1 MASKLVE
8 HMGTAMFLAKDLQG
22 FQAHPH
28 SALRLKTQ
36 AEHEESAEESPLSF
50 LQDADTSGTARQDLF
65 ESSDSSAV
73 ANEGPLDKVTQMIS
87 GLLKNLKAEAN
98 EEVNKHQFCQDSLG
112 KNRNDRIAKQRSVDT
127 LASTIRWSQMAIVR
141 LDDDTQYLNKEMKR
155 LTDLMGTETKE
166 LAAEKK
172 RIKKELKE
180 HKLANEVVAK

>member
-50 LQDADTSGTARQDLF
+50 LQDADTSGTARQDLA
-65 ESSDSSAV
+65 ESSDSSTV
-73 ANEGPLDKVTQMIS
+73 ASQGPLDKVAQMIS

-112 KNRNDRIAKQRSVDT
+112 KNRNDRVAKQRSVDT
-127 LASTIRWSQMAIVR
+127 LASTIRWSQMAVVR
-141 LDDDTQYLNKEMKR
+141 LDDDAQYLEAELKR
-155 LTDLMGTETKE
+155 LADMQSTEAKVLAEEKE
-166 LAAEKK
+166 
-172 RIKKELKE
+172 RVGREL
-180 HKLANEVVAK
+180 NE